1 MKKKYQWGSRSLKKL
16 CESEFF
22 QPVLFKLSITQCCSK
37 SNVMLVCN
45 LMYYIK
51 KAPHTNGI
59 FRRKKTQLLHESHL
73 HEDCL
78 YKKKMKNCYVISC
91 VSVHIHAPQL
101 HTHTHPL
108 STFALSLRRLKSFI
122 KKFIHIFFSSPLSTS
137 LSPPV
142 TPTSICCCQSVYLMP
157 RVCCQRSVGIF

>member
-1 MKKKYQWGSRSLKKL
+1 M
-16 CESEFF
+16 
-22 QPVLFKLSITQCCSK
+22 FKLSITQCCSK

-78 YKKKMKNCYVISC
+78 YKKNEELLRNFLC
-91 VSVHIHAPQL
+91 VRSHTCPPTQ
-101 HTHTHPL
+101 HTHTQPL

-122 KKFIHIFFSSPLSTS
+122 KKIHSYFFQLSTFHFS
-137 LSPPV
+137 LSSRHTDINMLLPECVLKAEGLLPEKCRYFLVFIMCFPPFS
-142 TPTSICCCQSVYLMP
+142 P
-157 RVCCQRSVGIF
+157 QRFSDWC